1 MSKRIPSVTST
12 VLALSLSL
20 PFVFACN
27 DAAKDKPA
35 DAKPADAPAAD
46 AKPADAPAAE
56 APAVEAKPADAPAAG
71 DPVAEARSIF
81 DTRCVTCH
89 GASGAGDGAAAAA
102 LNPKPR
108 NYADKAW
115 QDSVKDEDLAKAI
128 VEGGAAIGKSPLMPP
143 NVDLKDKPAVV
154 AEIVKIIRAFSPK

>member
-1 MSKRIPSVTST
+1 MSKRLPSVTST
-12 VLALSLSL
+12 VLALSISL

-35 DAKPADAPAAD
+35 DAPAADAPAADAKAADAPAAD
-46 AKPADAPAAE
+46 AKPADAPAA
-56 APAVEAKPADAPAAG
+56 APAAG

-128 VEGGAAIGKSPLMPP
+128 LEGGAAIGKSPLMPP
-143 NVDLKDKPAVV
+143 NPDLKDKPAVV
-154 AEIVKIIRAFSPK
+154 AEIVKIIRGFAPK